1 MTKQEK
7 SPILKSFVPFSGN
20 ETYSDFVSPSVMIEE
35 ICHKCNSKLLSLNK
49 NDPTYLARKEYLEN
63 KMEEELDAVDSFEQ
77 NLKKRRKKIQIQKQL
92 MWQTREKIK

>member
-1 MTKQEK
+1 
-7 SPILKSFVPFSGN
+7 
-20 ETYSDFVSPSVMIEE
+20 MIEE

-77 NLKKRRKKIQIQKQL
+77 NLKKKRKKI
-92 MWQTREKIK
+92 